1 MVLKQLSLAIQESQ
15 KTKPD
20 YTHFPL
26 IGSLHLWLQNLH
38 LSLLGIERFSIEGG
52 TPKTIG
58 QACAATLPKPFP
70 YLRPLKIC
78 DFPCHV
84 YDLTKHLIPHS
95 RPDPSSIH

>member
-20 YTHFPL
+20 YTHFLL

-52 TPKTIG
+52 HS
-58 QACAATLPKPFP
+58 QNHWADVC
-70 YLRPLKIC
+70 
-78 DFPCHV
+78 CH
-84 YDLTKHLIPHS
+84 LTKTLS
-95 RPDPSSIH
+95 LFKTT